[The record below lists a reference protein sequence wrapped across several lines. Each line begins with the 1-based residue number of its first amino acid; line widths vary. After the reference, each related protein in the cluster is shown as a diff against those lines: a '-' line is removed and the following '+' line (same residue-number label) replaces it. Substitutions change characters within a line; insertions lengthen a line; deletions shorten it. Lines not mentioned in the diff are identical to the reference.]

1 MRRVVQSV
9 TGVANGVT
17 IPVNNESI
25 SFGCGFGC
33 VVTGTITYSVQ
44 HTFDDIWNPAIT
56 PTWFNHAFVVGATAN
71 QDGNYAFPV
80 AAIRVIGTAGTGTVT
95 LTALFNGGQS

>member
-25 SFGCGFGC
+25 AFGIGFGV
-33 VVTGTITYSVQ
+33 VVTGTITYTVQ
-44 HTFDDIWNPAIT
+44 HTFDDIYNPAVT
-56 PTWFNHAFVVGATAN
+56 PTWFNHAFVAAQTAN
-71 QDGNYAFPV
+71 ADGNYAYPV
-80 AAIRVIGTAGTGTVT
+80 AAVRVIGTAGTGTAT
-95 LTALFNGGQS
+95 ITMLFNGGQS